1 MMMLDD
7 LAARSGS
14 FAMHLARLRD
24 GRQPNWEVPE
34 VPEADRATVFYMMQ
48 RESLAALIAISTRWP
63 INQLIDLDDAERLRI
78 EVAEL
83 GDRI

>member
-1 MMMLDD
+1 MLDD
-7 LAARSGS
+7 LAARSDS

-24 GRQPNWEVPE
+24 GRQPNWEVLEIPK
-34 VPEADRATVFYMMQ
+34 ADHATVFYIMQ
-48 RESLAALIAISTRWP
+48 RESLAALIAYIDALADH
-63 INQLIDLDDAERLRI
+63 QLIELDDAQRLQG

>member
-1 MMMLDD
+1 MTLED

-24 GRQPNWEVPE
+24 GRQPNWEVLE
-34 VPEADRATVFYMMQ
+34 TPEADRSLVFYMMQ
-48 RESLAALIAISTRWP
+48 RESQAALIAYLDALADHL
-63 INQLIDLDDAERLRI
+63 LIELDDAERLRI